1 MTHNGFKNYNTWNV
15 ALYLNN
21 DETLHNI
28 AKTCQSYDEFA
39 QKVGKM
45 RTLDGVRF
53 NDKKN
58 LDYNALNNII
68 KEIKG
73 E

>member
-1 MTHNGFKNYNTWNV
+1 MTYNGFKNYNTWNV

-21 DETLHNI
+21 DETLYNI
-28 AKTCQSYDEFA
+28 ARTCQSYEDFV

-58 LDYNALNNII
+58 LDYNALNIVI
-68 KEIKG
+68 KEIRG